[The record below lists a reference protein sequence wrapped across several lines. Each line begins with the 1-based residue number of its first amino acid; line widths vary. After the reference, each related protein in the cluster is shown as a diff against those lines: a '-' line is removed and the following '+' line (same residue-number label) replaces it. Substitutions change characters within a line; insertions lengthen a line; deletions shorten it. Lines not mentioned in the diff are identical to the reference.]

1 MAYGDSILQ
10 AAMQTYTP
18 LDVEGAITGAQK
30 IRANEGNLSLLEQQ
44 IAQGQQRTEMGG
56 LELDAARET
65 TPLKA
70 ALTKAQLK
78 NGLILGALSSAS
90 DAGSWD
96 KNVDDLI
103 AKGVPEAAQY
113 RGRYSPILQQRL
125 TSAYSGMNE
134 TGNIAEGK
142 SKPVGGQPE
151 AGNLDQRFAQTTPE
165 QRSKTLQTLQAVTG
179 ALESIGDEKSW
190 NEAKARLHAQGVPM
204 IDQAGDYSPIKVAS
218 LYEKLRPIQ
227 EYLEGRTATEGAG
240 VPTVAPTPETKV
252 AGNSIF
258 SIDPYTG
265 EAKVIG
271 TSQSS
276 AKYSSAGTDADGN
289 PVIYNNQTGQ
299 RVSSGDGDGTFGFET
314 FVDRMMP
321 LENSTKNPA
330 AKNPLSSATGNAQF
344 IDSTW
349 LDTIKSAR
357 PELAK
362 VMSDKQLLELRKD
375 PAISREMAIEHAKD
389 NANLLEQGGQPVN
402 ATTLALA
409 HRFGPQGAMA
419 VLNSAPNAPL
429 SSVLSADA
437 IKANPG
443 LEKMTAGQYT
453 QDLVKRVGMEGIGQ
467 KQAPAQPPVDPNSQS
482 ILAQTGLSLPG
493 FMALTGDSSKLPRDK
508 ASRNKAFKEAEE
520 FANKRGVDSATLASQ
535 FKAYNETLEKNIMRV
550 NNTKIM
556 EDELVSTLDNLKPVA
571 DAVGMGKLRVGN
583 IANQF
588 AKGEFNDPTMQQ
600 YAFHLNQLRAELAG
614 YNAAL
619 QGRSGSGITQQDY
632 QEAEHIIRDGLDSKA
647 ATGLSDAVHSATGKM
662 KTVMERSVDNS
673 RKAIWE
679 LFGVGGKYKPQYGKS
694 SSGGG
699 KGAPSP
705 QDIVD
710 ELRRRGAVK

>member
-10 AAMQTYTP
+10 AAMSTYAP

-30 IRANEGNLSLLEQQ
+30 IRANEGSLSLLEQKV
-44 IAQGQQRTEMGG
+44 AQSRQMTEMGDM
-56 LELDAARET
+56 ELDAARHT
-65 TPLKA
+65 TPLKT
-70 ALTKAQLK
+70 ALSRAQLK
-78 NGLILGALSSAS
+78 NSLILDALSSAN
-90 DAGSWD
+90 DANSWD
-96 KNVDDLI
+96 KNVDNLI
-103 AKGVPEAAQY
+103 AQGVTEAAQY
-113 RGRYSPILQQRL
+113 RGRYSPVLQQRL

-134 TGNIAEGK
+134 TGSIAEGK
-142 SKPVGGQPE
+142 SKPVSGQPGANDFE
-151 AGNLDQRFAQTTPE
+151 RQFAQTTPE
-165 QRSKTLQTLQAVTG
+165 QRAKTLEILQTVTG
-179 ALESIGDEKSW
+179 ALEGIGDAKSW
-190 NEAKARLHAQGVPM
+190 DETKARLHAQGVPL
-204 IDQAGDYSPIKVAS
+204 IDKAGDYSPIKVAS
-218 LYEKLRPIQ
+218 LYEKLRPIKD
-227 EYLEGRTATEGAG
+227 YLEGRTATESIGI
-240 VPTVAPTPETKV
+240 PTVGPLPETKV

-265 EAKVIG
+265 EVKAVAS
-271 TSQSS
+271 SQS
-276 AKYSSAGTDADGN
+276 AARYASAGTDADGN
-289 PVIYNNQTGQ
+289 PVIYNTQTGQ
-299 RVSSGDGDGTFGFET
+299 RVTSGEGDGAFSFET
-314 FVDRMMP
+314 FADRMMG
-321 LENSTKNPA
+321 LENSTGNPA

-349 LDTIKSAR
+349 LDTIKAAR

-389 NANLLEQGGQPVN
+389 NANLLSEGGQPVN

-419 VLNSAPNAPL
+419 VLNSAPNTPL
-429 SSVLSADA
+429 TSVLSADA

-453 QDLVKRVGMEGIGQ
+453 QDLAKKIGMEGIGQ
-467 KQAPAQPPVDPNSQS
+467 KQAPAQPPIDPNSQS

-520 FANKRGVDSATLASQ
+520 FANKRGVDASTLASQ

-556 EDELVSTLDNLKPVA
+556 EDELASTLENLKPVA

-583 IANQF
+583 LANQF
-588 AKGEFNDPTMQQ
+588 AQGEFNDPTMQQ

-632 QEAEHIIRDGLDSKA
+632 TEAEHIIRDGLDSKA
-647 ATGLSDAVHSATGKM
+647 ATGLSEAVHAATGKM
-662 KTVMERSVDNS
+662 RSVMERSVDNS
-673 RKAIWE
+673 RKAIWD
-679 LFGVGGKYKPQYGKS
+679 LFGVGNKYKPQYNQNKD
-694 SSGGG
+694 
-699 KGAPSP
+699 KGQPNA
-705 QDIVD
+705 QAIVD
-710 ELRRRGAVK
+710 ELRRRGVIK